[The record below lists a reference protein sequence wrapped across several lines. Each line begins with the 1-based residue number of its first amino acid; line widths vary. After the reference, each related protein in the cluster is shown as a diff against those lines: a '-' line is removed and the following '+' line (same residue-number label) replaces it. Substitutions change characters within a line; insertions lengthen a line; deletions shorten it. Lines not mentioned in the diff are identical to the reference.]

1 MNKDGTILQQKR
13 FKKWFKSRGIMNAHS
28 QYYFTGAE
36 VKADTIIDDMFEK
49 LDADGGGTLDNGE
62 ITALFKQN
70 GIHMNEE

>member
-1 MNKDGTILQQKR
+1 
-13 FKKWFKSRGIMNAHS
+13 MNAHS